1 MSLFKPGA
9 VMEDLAGRLL
19 GAQICR
25 FEPRHS
31 NNLAN
36 EFRCF
41 ANFDLDGCIEQV
53 EDKK

>member
-1 MSLFKPGA
+1 
-9 VMEDLAGRLL
+9 MEELAGRLL
-19 GAQICR
+19 SARICR

-36 EFRCF
+36 EFRCY
-41 ANFDLDGCIEQV
+41 ANFDLDRCIDQM